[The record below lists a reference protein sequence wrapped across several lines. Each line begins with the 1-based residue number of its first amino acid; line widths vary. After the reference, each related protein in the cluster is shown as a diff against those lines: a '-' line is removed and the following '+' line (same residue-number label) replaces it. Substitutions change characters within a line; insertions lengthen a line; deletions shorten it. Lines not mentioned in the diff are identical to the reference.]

1 MSSSAPG
8 SGGGPGAGP
17 PGSKPPPQRV
27 SGYVVTTQNLPM
39 TLESSGSLLAWNE
52 VLLMPEIGGK
62 ITQLNIKEGAQV
74 TQGQLLVKL
83 FDEDLKAQAKK
94 QELQTSIAK
103 RNLDRLQDLLK
114 INGVSQQEYDN
125 ADNQVNNIASD
136 LNLIKANLKKTE
148 IFAPFS
154 GTIGLTNASL
164 GSYVSPGNTIA
175 SLQQMNV
182 LKIEFSIP
190 EKYSTLL
197 QIGDQVKFTIDSQ
210 TDTFTAKVYAFEP
223 KIDVNTRTLKV
234 RARFENQG
242 KRLLPGSFAN
252 VKVRLREIKNAI
264 LIPTECVIPETRG
277 KKVILNRGGVAE
289 FVSVETGIRNENQIQ
304 ILKGISAGDTVITTG
319 LMFVK
324 PKGEIKI
331 TKVVNGR

>member
-1 MSSSAPG
+1 
-8 SGGGPGAGP
+8 
-17 PGSKPPPQRV
+17 
-27 SGYVVTTQNLPM
+27 
-39 TLESSGSLLAWNE
+39 
-52 VLLMPEIGGK
+52 
-62 ITQLNIKEGAQV
+62 
-74 TQGQLLVKL
+74 
-83 FDEDLKAQAKK
+83 
-94 QELQTSIAK
+94 
-103 RNLDRLQDLLK
+103 
-114 INGVSQQEYDN
+114 
-125 ADNQVNNIASD
+125 
-136 LNLIKANLKKTE
+136 
-148 IFAPFS
+148 
-154 GTIGLTNASL
+154 
-164 GSYVSPGNTIA
+164 
-175 SLQQMNV
+175 MNV